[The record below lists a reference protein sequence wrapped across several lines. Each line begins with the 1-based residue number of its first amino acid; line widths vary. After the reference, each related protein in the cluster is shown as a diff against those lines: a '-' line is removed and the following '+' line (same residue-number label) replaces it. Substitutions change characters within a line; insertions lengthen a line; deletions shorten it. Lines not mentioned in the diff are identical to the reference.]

1 MMSKPKLLRDLP
13 YDPEIHLR
21 CNDRELFV
29 AKNLPGMP
37 EEVAA
42 AITGWLHDH
51 GLSEHECATGHPI
64 ERDPHR
70 RTVTWTGSR
79 RDVDGRRAP
88 VNTRHVDHAP
98 PEIPLDQEWPAPFP
112 QILLDQPDSPAVC
125 GSCGRYLPKDRR

>member
-42 AITGWLHDH
+42 AT
-51 GLSEHECATGHPI
+51 TGHPI